1 MDNLKK
7 AKIPLSDIPV
17 VDADNQYIVRY
28 RVISEDKNRVSH
40 WSQFLKVPG
49 PAINP
54 EDYDKGAITV
64 TVNDIT
70 TNWYDS
76 PKRGS
81 YDIFVKYGVGI
92 PLASTI
98 WSSYTYAGSSQ
109 TQSFTILNN
118 SIGKDYI
125 GILVQISGN
134 KTLNS
139 GLKVFEATST
149 LKAEID
155 GGNASGV

>member
-1 MDNLKK
+1 MENLKK
-7 AKIPLSDIPV
+7 AKIPVSDIPV
-17 VDADNQYIVRY
+17 VDAENQYIVRY

-49 PAINP
+49 PTINP
-54 EDYDKGAITV
+54 DSAGAITV

-70 TNWYDS
+70 ANWFDS

-81 YDIFVKYGVGI
+81 YDIFVKYGTG
-92 PLASTI
+92 ASLEAATFGDYTY
-98 WSSYTYAGSSQ
+98 SGSSDSQSYT
-109 TQSFTILNN
+109 FLNAPTTDN
-118 SIGKDYI
+118 YVGV
-125 GILVQISGN
+125 LVQVSGN

-139 GLKVFEATST
+139 VLKVFEGTST

-155 GGNASGV
+155 GGDASGV